1 MSIFAKKSL
10 GQHFL
15 TSPKVVED
23 IARAASGAAGNTILE
38 IGPGEGVLTEA
49 LLEGSARVI
58 TIEKDDRLIE
68 HLKERFA
75 QEEKSGRFF
84 LMHGDALELD
94 FETLNLTPL
103 SYTLAANIPY
113 YITGLLIRTFFTRAH
128 LPKKAVLLVQKE
140 VAERI
145 VARDGKESILSVAVK
160 TFGTPRILRTVARG
174 AFRPQPKV
182 DSAVLVVENITDPF
196 QSHTDE
202 EHFFDILRKGFA
214 HKRKKLAKN
223 LGCSE
228 DMLTTCDISP
238 DIRPEQV
245 QAESW
250 RCIAGIEP
258 VQNLNGIE

>member
-15 TSPKVVED
+15 TSEKAVAD
-23 IARAASGAAGNTILE
+23 IAHAALSEGEERVLE

-49 LLEGSARVI
+49 LLRGGARL
-58 TIEKDDRLIE
+58 TAIEKDDRLIE

-75 QEEKSGRFF
+75 QEEKSGRFS
-84 LMHGDALELD
+84 LMYGDALELD

-182 DSAVLVVENITDPF
+182 DSAVLVVEHMRDPF
-196 QSHTDE
+196 QSQKDE
-202 EHFFDILRKGFA
+202 ERFFDILRTGFA
-214 HKRKKLAKN
+214 HKRKKLVKN
-223 LGCSE
+223 LGCSPE
-228 DMLTTCDISP
+228 TLIACNIDP
-238 DIRPEQV
+238 NIRPEDASPEAWHCLARALQ
-245 QAESW
+245 
-250 RCIAGIEP
+250 EP
-258 VQNLNGIE
+258 IK